1 MSVAQHA
8 HAMLALPVHDE
19 GARQD
24 FVRDFRMHLATAVYP
39 GTRAAYAE
47 RAEPAF
53 AKAKGRKPND
63 RHEVRHIM
71 QRDPYYQLWSSM
83 QRSSQEMM
91 WDSVIDSVERHLP
104 ELKKGARNAPAGGTL
119 TLDPKLE
126 IPRYNTAYD
135 IHLQPGGYHTEHDTD
150 DVAAGAIYDRGL
162 FIYSMGALGADN
174 EDLGN
179 TTLAY
184 FKKHYPG
191 RTPARVLD
199 LGCTIGNSTMPWV
212 RAFPNA
218 EVHGIDVGA
227 PCIRYAHAR
236 AEALGLKAHFT
247 QANAEAM
254 KFETGSFDVIV
265 SHFFMHETSR
275 TAIKKIFAECQRIL
289 KPGGVMIHL
298 DIAPADVATP
308 LQAFLE
314 EWEVYNNNEAFMGE
328 IRDMDLVKLMNEV
341 GFDPKTAKLTKF
353 SSQSSDQAADG
364 YINFFE
370 WPIYTAE
377 KAT

>member
-1 MSVAQHA
+1 MSLAQFA
-8 HAMLALPVHDE
+8 HRMLALPVHDE
-19 GARQD
+19 ASRQD
-24 FVRDFRMHLATAVYP
+24 FVRDFRMHLATTVYP
-39 GTRAAYAE
+39 GNRAAYAE

-53 AKAKGRKPND
+53 AKAKGRKPQD

-91 WDSVIDSVERHLP
+91 WDSVIDSVERRLP
-104 ELKKGARNAPAGGTL
+104 ELKRGTGNAPAGGTL
-119 TLDPKLE
+119 TLDPKLRV
-126 IPRYNTAYD
+126 PKYLTAYD
-135 IHLQPGGYHTEHDTD
+135 IHLQPGGYHTELDD
-150 DVAAGAIYDRGL
+150 GDVAAGAIYDRGL
-162 FIYSMGALGADN
+162 YIYSMGALGPNN

-179 TTLAY
+179 TTLDY
-184 FKKHYPG
+184 FRKAYPG
-191 RTPARVLD
+191 RVPARVLEI
-199 LGCTIGNSTMPWV
+199 GCTIGNSALPWA
-212 RAFPNA
+212 RAFPSA

-227 PCIRYAHAR
+227 PCVRYAHAR
-236 AEALGLKAHFT
+236 AEALGLKAHFA
-247 QANAEAM
+247 QANAEST
-254 KFETGSFDVIV
+254 KYDSNSFDVII

-275 TAIKKIFAECQRIL
+275 TAIKKIFAECQRLL

-298 DIAPADVATP
+298 DIINAASSTP

-328 IRDMDLVKLMNEV
+328 IRDMDLPALMKEV
-341 GFDPKTAKLTKF
+341 GFDPATAKLTKH

-377 KAT
+377 KPR